1 MYSSDFSSFDEAAA
15 EKFVS
20 REVVDQRGERIGAM
34 AGFWL
39 DPSTFRVA
47 YIGVKSSSFPHK
59 RHVVPAADSHM
70 EGNGTIRISYSA
82 EQIRRAPTAQ
92 LGLEFAQVE
101 KEDVNAHYER
111 FVPLKRIT
119 SIEETRPEEALSPQ
133 DDGCCSATRTSVPP
147 S

>member
-70 EGNGTIRISYSA
+70 EG
-82 EQIRRAPTAQ
+82 
-92 LGLEFAQVE
+92 LEFAQVE